1 MTKYYD
7 GTKLLSM
14 LDINGNKPE
23 IYMCTTNR
31 TGGKTTYFGR
41 LCINRFLDKGEKFG
55 LLYRYNYELDDIV
68 DKFYKDLGSLF
79 FPTYTMQSK
88 RRAKGTFQELFLN
101 DKSCG
106 YALSLNNAD
115 QIKKYSHLFSDIQ
128 RIIFDEFQSETNHYC
143 DNETKKFISIHT
155 SIARGQGEQVRYV
168 PVYMLSN
175 PVSIINPYYVEMGIS
190 GRLKDDT
197 KFLRGDGFVLEQG
210 YIESA
215 SIEQKNSGFNRAFSK
230 NSYTAYSSECVYLN
244 DNKAFVEKPA
254 GKSKYLCTLR
264 YKGSDFALREYTESG
279 LIYCDDKADSSFL
292 TRISVTTDDHNI
304 NYVMLKRND
313 FFLSNLRYFFEH
325 GCFRFKDMRCK
336 EAVLSALSY

>member
-1 MTKYYD
+1 MSKYYD

-128 RIIFDEFQSETNHYC
+128 RMIFDEFQSETNHYC

-264 YKGSDFALREYTESG
+264 YNGSNFALREYTESG